1 MNKIKLSLLTAAF
14 WASFQV
20 PVQAEPNCPQDAVD
34 LCHQLIGFLNK
45 EEAAGKLKPA
55 GILWD
60 GEHLHFDTTNP
71 LSHEWVGHL
80 MFNGIEMMSQD
91 LSITGSTYDF
101 EYLVAKL
108 QRMKTQ
114 LSLMGG
120 AVSFS
125 TTFRGE
131 SFEETVLAQAYKD
144 YQAPVSPSVVPA
156 QPKGPRAEDAKK
168 DGPAGG
174 SKAPLKLTNPAQIPE
189 TGDIAIQKT
198 AAQLADKSRGRAN
211 LVVPV
216 IKIPVKPDPAM
227 KLPLNTPVAPDP
239 AMKLPL
245 NTPVTPGSSPM
256 TPYPEPGQP
265 PAITASKPTDPPP
278 VKDTVVTPVA
288 GSNSGTSITPPRT
301 PSVGPQMAATATP
314 GPRTSKPDASGKVGP
329 RAGDLIQ
336 KAPPGVPRNDLGGA
350 PGMTPPVPNPS
361 NAAPPIVTPYKAP
374 PPVTITG
381 TAVPTDNGGYTIT
394 FDPDQFI
401 TPYPEPGQPPAITA
415 SKPTDPPPV
424 KDTVVTPVAGSNSGT
439 SITPPRTPSVG
450 PQMAA
455 TATPGPRT
463 SKPDASGKVGPRAG
477 DLIQKAPPGVPRN
490 DLGGAPGMTPPVPNP
505 SNAAPPIVTPY
516 KAPPPVTI
524 TGTAVPTPNGGYAIT
539 FDPNQLAGLT
549 TKGNKQDKTVGGAKP
564 GPLALSPM
572 QTLQQASKFGKGAGA
587 NSKQRTPQSAIQ
599 IAGLVSSSAVS
610 APSVSGNVGSGAN
623 QGSAQAKVEARPH
636 AISLQH
642 ASSNCGGQRVGTAEI
657 NDCFVTARAGNQLDH
672 NERAYSFDSEGKV
685 WSCKL
690 SGLGSRV
697 MKDQD
702 GQLTHEG
709 HLETIHF
716 ASRSLSHIPSGQLST
731 NRCLIAVHK

>member
-1 MNKIKLSLLTAAF
+1 LVMNKIKLSLLTAAF
-14 WASFQV
+14 WASFQM

-60 GEHLHFDTTNP
+60 GEHLHFDTTNH

-245 NTPVTPGSSPM
+245 NTPVAPDPAMKLPLNTPVTPGSSPM

-361 NAAPPIVTPYKAP
+361 
-374 PPVTITG
+374 
-381 TAVPTDNGGYTIT
+381 
-394 FDPDQFI
+394 
-401 TPYPEPGQPPAITA
+401 
-415 SKPTDPPPV
+415 S
-424 KDTVVTPVAGSNSGT
+424 
-439 SITPPRTPSVG
+439 
-450 PQMAA
+450 
-455 TATPGPRT
+455 
-463 SKPDASGKVGPRAG
+463 
-477 DLIQKAPPGVPRN
+477 
-490 DLGGAPGMTPPVPNP
+490 
-505 SNAAPPIVTPY
+505 AAPPIVTPY